1 MTEKRF
7 KLEDIGFVR
16 DNGKLIGMKDIV
28 TVMND
33 LQDENE
39 QLKSRIKYLERKI
52 QRERNTTTKQHL
64 KWSDEAETKIKELSE
79 ENEQLKKD
87 LLEVHE
93 ICAYYESR
101 IKELK
106 DDVE

>member
-1 MTEKRF
+1 MKGEFPRMTEKRF

-52 QRERNTTTKQHL
+52 QRERVSAMKQHE
-64 KWSDEAETKIKELSE
+64 KWEKELNME
-79 ENEQLKKD
+79 
-87 LLEVHE
+87 
-93 ICAYYESR
+93 
-101 IKELK
+101 
-106 DDVE
+106 